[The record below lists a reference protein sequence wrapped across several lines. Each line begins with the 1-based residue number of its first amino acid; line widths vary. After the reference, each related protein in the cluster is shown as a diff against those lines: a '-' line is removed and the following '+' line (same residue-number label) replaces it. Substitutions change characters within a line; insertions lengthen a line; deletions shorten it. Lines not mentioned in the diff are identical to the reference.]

1 MTTDR
6 KQRTSA
12 IFLAAAAL
20 LVGLGLTAGTVAG
33 LDSRIRAQSRDRF
46 EERAIRAAGLVEAQL
61 EGYLGNLRGVG
72 AYLLARGVPTAAEV
86 EAFAREARVFEQT
99 ESLLNII
106 VLHRVTTA
114 SFDEFVRNRR
124 VLDPSFEIMSIGDVP
139 DSEAHYIVTYEVP
152 GALELG
158 LPVGLD
164 VSSLESIHLEL
175 EARGRLGQAAAGAVQ
190 EDPLIRQLAEAYN
203 GEVSQLLTDATDFF
217 LGVPMYPIDVAES
230 SDGMPVAWITAV
242 VGDFDK
248 ALARMLDHE
257 ISDLG
262 IQLTVPLDNAALQG
276 NGVGRIAERAGS
288 AGELGA
294 APLRR
299 DFPLEV
305 SGLAVS
311 MTVWSDASTT
321 GFDRDILIVVGIAG
335 LLTTLFASGLV
346 YARVLS
352 RHRTRAL
359 LRISELQERSRFQAD
374 ILASVD
380 EAVVVL
386 DRDTRV
392 VVGNDAWSRLC
403 SGDDGATDAHEE
415 RRYLELVHLTPAAD
429 GWMED
434 AFASVLSGERGS
446 VEVDLRLDTETGRT
460 WSSVRITPMHAD
472 PGGLVVVHRDITD
485 RKRTEQDMQR
495 RATHDQ
501 LTGLLN
507 RAGLEEAVPKL
518 LEHAGSAQVSVA
530 ALFIDLDDFKEI
542 NDTYGHTVGDAVL
555 RLVAQR
561 ITGSVRASDLTAR
574 VGGDEFVV
582 LLLDPMSHGGSAVAT
597 AERILQNMSGPL
609 VAAGVELT
617 ARASIGVVVVAD
629 AVEISPSALLQR
641 ADSAMYDAKRE
652 GGARFVLCD
661 T

>member
-6 KQRTSA
+6 KQRESA
-12 IFLAAAAL
+12 FALAAVAL

-33 LDSRIRAQSRDRF
+33 LDSRIQVQSRDRF

-72 AYLLARGVPTAAEV
+72 AYLLARGVPTADEV
-86 EAFAREARVFEQT
+86 DAFAREARVFQQT

-114 SFDEFVRNRR
+114 SFDEFVRTRR
-124 VLDPSFEIMSIGDVP
+124 VLDPSFEIKSIGDVS
-139 DSEAHYIVTYEVP
+139 DNEAHYIVTYEVP

-164 VSSLESIHLEL
+164 VSSLENIHLEL
-175 EARGRLGQAAAGAVQ
+175 EARGRLGHAAAGAVH
-190 EDPLIRQLAEAYN
+190 EDPLIRQLAEAYD
-203 GEVSQLLTDATDFF
+203 GEVSQLFTDATDFF

-242 VGDFDK
+242 VGDFDT

-276 NGVGRIAERAGS
+276 NGVGRIAERPGS
-288 AGELGA
+288 AGQLSS

-299 DFPLEV
+299 DFPLEI
-305 SGLAVS
+305 SGLEVS
-311 MTVWSDASTT
+311 MTVWSDASAT
-321 GFDRDILIVVGIAG
+321 GLGRDVLAVVGIAG

-352 RHRTRAL
+352 RHRTRVL
-359 LRISELQERSRFQAD
+359 LRISELQERSRFQAE

-386 DRDTRV
+386 DTDARV

-403 SGDDGATDAHEE
+403 SGGDATDVYEE
-415 RRYLELVHLTPAAD
+415 RRYLELVHLSPAAD

-434 AFASVLSGERGS
+434 AFASVLSGERES

-460 WSSVRITPMHAD
+460 WSSVRITPLHAD

-518 LEHAGSAQVSVA
+518 LEDAGSAQVSVA

-582 LLLDPMSHGGSAVAT
+582 LVLDPMSHGGSAVAT